1 MSRLEFTMNLPAS
14 PEKLLQMATDYEKL
28 PTYLPLQLN
37 DVRVIEKRG
46 DETVTEE
53 TLTFKT
59 LIKNNIKQK
68 SKHVVLNNKIITEII
83 DGPAKGTKM
92 ESTYD
97 KYEDGTKISIVVD
110 LKLSLKAKFLQPIIK
125 KLYKT
130 ILTSVLYKMNTVIM
144 QENADER
151 TN

>member
-1 MSRLEFTMNLPAS
+1 MSRLEFTMRLPA
-14 PEKLLQMATDYEKL
+14 PAERLLQLATDYEKL
-28 PTYLPLQLN
+28 STYLPLQLK
-37 DVRVIEKRG
+37 DVRVIEKTHN
-46 DETVTEE
+46 ETITEE

-68 SKHVVLNNKIITEII
+68 SKHTIFNNKIITEII

-92 ESTYD
+92 ESVYD
-97 KYEDGTKISIVVD
+97 KDGEGTRISVVVE

-130 ILTSVLYKMNTVIM
+130 ILTAVLYKMNTVAM
-144 QENADER
+144 QVNNESG
-151 TN
+151 